1 MGLGISSLKTK
12 HFLRNRVFIYLIC
25 FSLLIL
31 LLLWLFQVIF
41 LKYYYES
48 FKTSEL
54 NSTINAIKV
63 SYKYNKESI
72 YSLLE
77 NFSYDKGICSEM
89 VVNNTLVY
97 STNPLN
103 KGCLD
108 YYDNKTNVLIE
119 KNKFLKSDNKEL
131 RLRIVNSKQTNKTLV
146 YGLKL
151 DDDTVV
157 FVNTSIDP
165 IDSTV
170 TILKNQLGII
180 TILIIILSSI
190 IAYFIANKL
199 SNPITKMTKLSKEL
213 SKSNFTI
220 DFNVDT
226 DIVEIEELATSL
238 NLAKNELKKNDE
250 IRRELMANVSHDL
263 KTPLTMIKAYA
274 EMVRDLSYKNPE
286 KRNNDLN
293 VIIDEVDRLNLLV
306 NDILNLS
313 KLESN
318 IDHLDKEDFDL
329 IQVINTIIHRFKIFS
344 ITEDC
349 EFICHYPESIIINAD
364 KIKIEQVIY
373 NLISNAINYSLNTKK
388 VYITVLVKDKIR
400 VNITDVG
407 PGIKSEEIDK
417 IWDKYYKAD
426 KSHKRNTIGTGLG
439 LSIVKNILELHKYK
453 YGVISRK
460 DKGTTFYFEIN
471 DSKKKHKRQHKRS

>member
-1 MGLGISSLKTK
+1 MVWGINSLKTK
-12 HFLRNRVFIYLIC
+12 HSLRNRVFIYLIC

-31 LLLWLFQVIF
+31 VFLWVFQVLF

-54 NSTINAIKV
+54 SSALNTIKV

-72 YSLLE
+72 YNLLE
-77 NFSYDKGICSEM
+77 NFSYDKGICSEI
-89 VVNNTLVY
+89 VTNNVMTY

-119 KNKFLKSDNKEL
+119 KNKFLKSDKTEL
-131 RLRIVNSKQTNKTLV
+131 RLRILNSKQTNKTLV

-151 DDDTVV
+151 DDNTTV

-170 TILKNQLGII
+170 TILQNQLGMI
-180 TILIIILSSI
+180 TILIIVLSSI
-190 IAYFIANKL
+190 LAYFIANKL

-226 DIVEIEELATSL
+226 DIVEIEDLASSL
-238 NLAKNELKKNDE
+238 NHAKNELKKNDE

-274 EMVRDLSYKNPE
+274 EMVRDLSYKNEE

-318 IDHLDKEDFDL
+318 IDHLEKEEFDL
-329 IQVINTIIHRFKIFS
+329 IQVVNTIIHRFKIFS
-344 ITEDC
+344 MTQDC
-349 EFICHYPESIIINAD
+349 EFICH
-364 KIKIEQVIY
+364 
-373 NLISNAINYSLNTKK
+373 
-388 VYITVLVKDKIR
+388 
-400 VNITDVG
+400 
-407 PGIKSEEIDK
+407 
-417 IWDKYYKAD
+417 
-426 KSHKRNTIGTGLG
+426 
-439 LSIVKNILELHKYK
+439 
-453 YGVISRK
+453 
-460 DKGTTFYFEIN
+460 
-471 DSKKKHKRQHKRS
+471 

>member
-1 MGLGISSLKTK
+1 MVWGINSLKTK
-12 HFLRNRVFIYLIC
+12 HSLRNRVFIYLIC

-31 LLLWLFQVIF
+31 VFLWVFQVLF
-41 LKYYYES
+41 LKYYYET

-54 NSTINAIKV
+54 SSTLNTIKV

-72 YSLLE
+72 YNLLE
-77 NFSYDKGICSEM
+77 NFSYDKGICSEI
-89 VVNNTLVY
+89 VTNNVMTY

-119 KNKFLKSDNKEL
+119 KNKFLKSDKTEL
-131 RLRIVNSKQTNKTLV
+131 RLRILNSKQTNKTLV

-151 DDDTVV
+151 DDDTTV

-170 TILKNQLGII
+170 TILQNQLGMI
-180 TILIIILSSI
+180 TILIIVLSSI
-190 IAYFIANKL
+190 LAYFIANKL

-226 DIVEIEELATSL
+226 DIVEIEDLANSL
-238 NLAKNELKKNDE
+238 NHAKDELKKNDE

-274 EMVRDLSYKNPE
+274 EMVRDLSYKNEE

-318 IDHLDKEDFDL
+318 IDHLEKEEFDL
-329 IQVINTIIHRFKIFS
+329 IQVVNTIIHRFKIFS
-344 ITEDC
+344 MTQDC
-349 EFICHYPESIIINAD
+349 EFICHYPESVIINAD
-364 KIKIEQVIY
+364 KAKIEQVIY
-373 NLISNAINYSLNTKK
+373 NLISNAINYSFDTKK
-388 VYITVLVKDKIR
+388 VYITILVKDKIR
-400 VNITDVG
+400 INITDIG
-407 PGIKSEEIDK
+407 PGIKTDEIDK

-453 YGVISRK
+453 YGVISKK
-460 DKGTTFYFEIN
+460 DKGTTFYFEIDN
-471 DSKKKHKRQHKRS
+471 LKKKNKRQYKRS

>member
-1 MGLGISSLKTK
+1 MFNLEKK
-12 HFLRNRVFIYLIC
+12 HSLRNRIFIYLIC

-31 LLLWLFQVIF
+31 IFLWLFQVLF

-54 NSTINAIKV
+54 NGALKTIEI
-63 SYKYNKESI
+63 SYKYDNNSI
-72 YSLLE
+72 YNLLE
-77 NFSYDKGICSEM
+77 NFSYDKGICSEIVKNGVM
-89 VVNNTLVY
+89 TY

-119 KNKFLKSDNKEL
+119 KSKFFKSDSNEL

-151 DDDTVV
+151 DNTTTV

-170 TILKNQLGII
+170 TILKNQLGLI
-180 TILIIILSSI
+180 TILIILLSSI
-190 IAYFIANKL
+190 LAYFIANKL

-220 DFNVDT
+220 DFNVET
-226 DIVEIEELATSL
+226 DIREIEDLASSL
-238 NLAKNELKKNDE
+238 NHAKDELKKNDE
-250 IRRELMANVSHDL
+250 VRRELMANVSHDL

-274 EMVRDLSYKNPE
+274 EMVRDLSYKNE
-286 KRNNDLN
+286 KKRNNDLN
-293 VIIDEVDRLNLLV
+293 IIIDEVDRLNLLV
-306 NDILNLS
+306 NDILELS

-318 IDHLDKEDFDL
+318 MDHLEKGKFDL
-329 IQVINTIIHRFKIFS
+329 IEVINTIINRFKIFS

-349 EFICHYPESIIINAD
+349 EFVCYYPESVIISAD
-364 KIKIEQVIY
+364 KVKIEQVIY
-373 NLISNAINYSLNTKK
+373 NLISNAINYSFDKKK
-388 VYITVLVKDKIR
+388 VYITIIVKDKIR
-400 VNITDVG
+400 VSITDTG
-407 PGIKSEEIDK
+407 PGIKKDEVNK

-439 LSIVKNILELHKYK
+439 LSIVKNILELHHYQ
-453 YGVISRK
+453 YGVISKK
-460 DKGTTFYFEIN
+460 DKGTTFYFEIDN
-471 DSKKKHKRQHKRS
+471 KIKKKQYKRS

>member
-1 MGLGISSLKTK
+1 MVSGTSSLKNK
-12 HFLRNRVFIYLIC
+12 HSLRNRIFVYLIC

-31 LLLWLFQVIF
+31 IFLWLFQVLF

-54 NSTINAIKV
+54 SSALSTIKV
-63 SYKYNKESI
+63 SYKYDKDSI
-72 YSLLE
+72 YTLLE
-77 NFSYDKGICSEM
+77 NFSYDKGICSEI
-89 VVNNTLVY
+89 VTNNIMTY

-103 KGCLD
+103 KGCLN

-119 KNKFLKSDNKEL
+119 KTKFLKSDSKEL

-151 DDDTVV
+151 DDKTTV

-170 TILKNQLGII
+170 TILQNQLGMVTII
-180 TILIIILSSI
+180 IIILSSVL
-190 IAYFIANKL
+190 AYFIANKL
-199 SNPITKMTKLSKEL
+199 SNPITKMTSLSKEL
-213 SKSNFTI
+213 SKSDFTI

-226 DIVEIEELATSL
+226 DIVEIEDLANSL
-238 NLAKNELKKNDE
+238 NHAKDELKKNDE

-274 EMVRDLSYKNPE
+274 EMVRDLSYKNEE

-318 IDHLDKEDFDL
+318 IDHLDKEEFDL
-329 IQVINTIIHRFKIFS
+329 IQVVNTIIHRFKIFS
-344 ITEDC
+344 VTEDC
-349 EFICHYPESIIINAD
+349 EFICHYPENVMINAD
-364 KIKIEQVIY
+364 KAKIEQVIY
-373 NLISNAINYSLNTKK
+373 NLIGNAINYSLDKKK
-388 VYITVLVKDKIR
+388 VYITILVKDKIR
-400 VNITDVG
+400 INITDIG
-407 PGIKSEEIDK
+407 PGIREKDIEK

-439 LSIVKNILELHKYK
+439 LSIVKNILELHQYK
-453 YGVISRK
+453 YGVISKK
-460 DKGTTFYFEIN
+460 DKGTTFYFEIDN
-471 DSKKKHKRQHKRS
+471 TKKKKKKQYKRS